1 MIEYLIVGIIYLPL
15 LIVPAGILIW
25 YAFGSINQEEV
36 ESKK

>member
-15 LIVPAGILIW
+15 LIVPAGMLIW
-25 YAFGSINQEEV
+25 YAFGSSNQEEV

>member
-25 YAFGSINQEEV
+25 FAFGSTNEE
-36 ESKK
+36 K